1 MSHSKNKLPFVTE
14 LPLAMKPISPTAFS
28 GPISAVIFDMD
39 GLLLDTEATS
49 RWAWD
54 QAMAEHGYRMTDE
67 IYRQFIGL
75 VMNDR
80 VKILQNRFGTTF
92 PSDSVMV
99 RRIELG
105 DNREIEQGLAV
116 KPGAIE
122 LVQTLAKQGIPLAV
136 ATGTFAPRTI
146 RRLKSIGIFH
156 HFAVIVTGEQVAAG
170 KPAPDIFLEASRQ
183 LAVPAQRCLV
193 FEDSCAGVRAASAAG
208 MKVIMVPDLEM
219 PTPEIAALAYRILP
233 TLEYAIDLTR

>member
-1 MSHSKNKLPFVTE
+1 MNYP
-14 LPLAMKPISPTAFS
+14 ADYN
-28 GPISAVIFDMD
+28 AVIFDMD

-80 VKILQNRFGTTF
+80 GKILQQRFGAEF
-92 PSDSVMV
+92 PCASVMS

-105 DNREIEQGLAV
+105 DNREIEQGLVV
-116 KPGAIE
+116 KPGAIA
-122 LVQTLAKQGIPLAV
+122 LVQALAEREIPLAV
-136 ATGTFAPRTI
+136 ATGTFARRTN
-146 RRLKSIGIFH
+146 RRLQSIGLLGLFK
-156 HFAVIVTGEQVAAG
+156 VIVTGEQVASG

-183 LAVPAQRCLV
+183 LAVSAERCLV
-193 FEDSCAGVRAASAAG
+193 FEDSCAGVQAAHAAG
-208 MKVIMVPDLEM
+208 MPVIMVPDMEA
-219 PTPEIAALAYRILP
+219 PTVEIEALAYRIVPSLQAV
-233 TLEYAIDLTR
+233 LDMALL